1 MELSRQFSLANGNA
15 FLPGWLNSL
24 ISDSNQQPITDQ
36 QDGMKSLDTL
46 PESGTAPEL

>member
-15 FLPGWLNSL
+15 LLPGWLNSL
-24 ISDSNQQPITDQ
+24 IPDSNQQPITE